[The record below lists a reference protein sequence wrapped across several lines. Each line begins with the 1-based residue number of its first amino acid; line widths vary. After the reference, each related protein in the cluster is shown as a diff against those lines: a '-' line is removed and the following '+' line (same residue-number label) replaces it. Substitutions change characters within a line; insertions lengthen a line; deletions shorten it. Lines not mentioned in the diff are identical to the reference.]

1 MFFIQNVPVSHG
13 TEYPVAEMPWL
24 SSSVFC

>member
-13 TEYPVAEMPWL
+13 TEYPVVETWL